1 MVIVLSSRPETAP
14 AEKTV
19 KVGLLFTAVRLTV
32 FVVTVLLAAAGVPT
46 SVTWRLMVR
55 LVLVAVGL
63 ALVVL

>member
-1 MVIVLSSRPETAP
+1 MVTVLSSRPFTTP

-19 KVGLLFTAVRLTV
+19 KVGLLFTAVRFTV
-32 FVVTVLLAAAGVPT
+32 VVVTVLLAAAGMPT
-46 SVTWRLMVR
+46 SVTWRLMLR